1 MNARIAGVLLVL
13 LVALGGG
20 ALLVRE
26 QQAAR
31 HAAGTGTLGQPL
43 LKGLQAAQVASIVI
57 REPKGAITIARKDE
71 RWTIVE
77 RGGFPADFD
86 KVREFVVKA
95 IGLKAGQI
103 EPVGEKDRARLLL
116 DAGGTAIEF
125 LGADGK
131 PLARLTAGR
140 KYFKTEP
147 ENPEKAIGDGRYVA
161 LPGDDK
167 HVVLVS
173 DPLTQAATRSAE
185 WISKAG
191 FAAEKVKTMEVRA
204 PEGAPAGSS
213 WRIERSGDNA
223 DWKLAGARGG
233 EKLEVTK
240 ANSAS
245 YSLSLIEL
253 ADVAPMDATPAQTGL
268 DKPTVVT
275 ALTLDGLTYTL
286 KIGKLVG
293 GDQAGDTYYATV
305 AIVGD
310 PKPEG
315 KDAAERLK
323 KINERL
329 PREKALE
336 KYTLLIPKSKLEDI
350 LKKRDELLEK
360 KEEKK

>member
-1 MNARIAGVLLVL
+1 MNARIAGVLVVL
-13 LVALGGG
+13 LIALGGG

-26 QQAAR
+26 QQSSPKS
-31 HAAGTGTLGQPL
+31 AGEGTLGQPL
-43 LKGLQAAQVASIVI
+43 LKGLQASQVAGIAI
-57 REPKGAITIARKDE
+57 REPKGAIRIAKKDE
-71 RWTIVE
+71 RWTIAE
-77 RGGFPADFD
+77 RGGFPADLD

-95 IGLKAGQI
+95 IGLKVGQM

-147 ENPEKAIGDGRYVA
+147 ENPEKANGDGRYVA
-161 LPGDDK
+161 LPGDEK
-167 HVVLVS
+167 RVLVVA
-173 DPLTQAATRSAE
+173 DPLVQASTRSAD

-204 PEGAPAGSS
+204 PDGAS
-213 WRIERSGDNA
+213 WKIERSGDNA
-223 DWKLAGARGG
+223 DWKLAGARAS
-233 EKLEVTK
+233 EKLDITK

-253 ADVAPMDATPAQTGL
+253 ADVAPADAKPEETGL

-275 ALTLDGLTYTL
+275 AATFDGLTYTL
-286 KIGKLVG
+286 KVGKL
-293 GDQAGDTYYATV
+293 AGENYYANV
-305 AIVGD
+305 AIAGE

-315 KDAAERLK
+315 KDAEDRLK

-329 PREKALE
+329 PREKSLAAW
-336 KYTLLIPKSKLEDI
+336 TLLIPKSKLDDI
-350 LKKRDELLEK
+350 LRKRAELLAPKEAK
-360 KEEKK
+360 KK